1 MTGKTTLSTT
11 CLICSE
17 ASDQVPSMA
26 PATSPVPA
34 ARAGAEQAGQQENS
48 QEKAKEFLALF
59 HINRL
64 SFCEKKEP
72 QRSSPRLDFYAGG
85 KKEIPRPVFSVIY
98 LGLLRFQRGN
108 VPVIPET
115 APDRE

>member
-34 ARAGAEQAGQQENS
+34 ARAVEQENS